1 MPPKYIAMIY
11 VKESS
16 IYVFC
21 WEFYG
26 FWTYIRSLIH
36 FYFIFVYGIRKC
48 SNFILFFF
56 LSHLSFYF
64 CERIQRRALIQ
75 VGLEAFEEDLSLDEV
90 IQTQILN
97 T

>member
-16 IYVFC
+16 IYVFY

-36 FYFIFVYGIRKC
+36 F
-48 SNFILFFF
+48 
-56 LSHLSFYF
+56 
-64 CERIQRRALIQ
+64 
-75 VGLEAFEEDLSLDEV
+75 
-90 IQTQILN
+90 
-97 T
+97 

>member
-1 MPPKYIAMIY
+1 MPLKYIAMIY

-26 FWTYIRSLIH
+26 FWTYIRSLID
-36 FYFIFVYGIRKC
+36 FQFIFVYGIRKC
-48 SNFILFFF
+48 SNFIL

-75 VGLEAFEEDLSLDEV
+75 VRLEAFAEDLSLDEV

-97 T
+97 A